1 MKQQESVWLNF
12 YKVIKT
18 YFKKLIIFNSVIL
31 LFAVIIALILPKWY
45 KATTVILPKESSEG
59 AFSALSALGGDLGG
73 FASGF
78 LGGAPLNVNRYLA
91 ILKSRS
97 LREKIIKK
105 FNLIEEYHSKNMEEA
120 LKGIDDNIKIDV
132 GDEMQIE
139 ISFID
144 KNQDRVAEIANY
156 IVKCL
161 DSTNIALSVK
171 EAKNNKEFIK
181 SRFNIVIDSLII
193 LQKELKDFME
203 KNKVLDIEN
212 QVIIGLQNIGEIKLQ
227 LLQKQIEFDV
237 ARKQL
242 SNTNTL
248 LKRLK
253 DELNV
258 IEKYYNNFF
267 IDTVS
272 QERLVPPLTKIPELY
287 IKFTWLKKQIEYYE
301 KVLEFLGPQYEQAKI
316 QEAKTI
322 PTLQILDRA
331 VRPEKKHLPKRWLI
345 VLIALI
351 LSLSFS
357 LYYVYWRE
365 YIYKRFIK

>member
-1 MKQQESVWLNF
+1 M
-12 YKVIKT
+12 
-18 YFKKLIIFNSVIL
+18 
-31 LFAVIIALILPKWY
+31 
-45 KATTVILPKESSEG
+45 
-59 AFSALSALGGDLGG
+59 
-73 FASGF
+73 
-78 LGGAPLNVNRYLA
+78 
-91 ILKSRS
+91 
-97 LREKIIKK
+97 
-105 FNLIEEYHSKNMEEA
+105 
-120 LKGIDDNIKIDV
+120 
-132 GDEMQIE
+132 
-139 ISFID
+139 
-144 KNQDRVAEIANY
+144 
-156 IVKCL
+156 
-161 DSTNIALSVK
+161 
-171 EAKNNKEFIK
+171 
-181 SRFNIVIDSLII
+181 
-193 LQKELKDFME
+193 
-203 KNKVLDIEN
+203 
-212 QVIIGLQNIGEIKLQ
+212 QNIGEIKLQ